1 MSKVKIVDKRMF
13 TPEGEL
19 REEYS
24 FLEERA
30 TPKAEESEESER
42 PAAEAADGEAPAEL
56 AERAAA
62 EPPETEDA
70 STGRP
75 PVDLPEMPGVGPQP
89 GFVDL
94 LSLVAE
100 PAAVYLGDA
109 RLPDGRSAEDLDM
122 ARLHIDLLDVLRK
135 KTAGNLTAQESTV
148 LEDLLYRLR
157 MRYVEKRG

>member
-13 TPEGEL
+13 TPDGEL
-19 REEYS
+19 KEEYS

-30 TPKAEESEESER
+30 TPEPEPARR
-42 PAAEAADGEAPAEL
+42 PDTEASDEEAPAEPSG
-56 AERAAA
+56 AETPPT
-62 EPPETEDA
+62 PPETAEP

-75 PVDLPEMPGVGPQP
+75 PVDLPEMPGAGPQP
-89 GFVDL
+89 DFVDL

-135 KTAGNLTAQESTV
+135 KTAGHLTARESSV

-157 MRYVEKRG
+157 IRYVQKRG